1 MSLLRLPLLASA
13 VLCRRHASDDDM
25 SANLLFSLLSRAD
38 FVLRA
43 MCVRRN
49 WSVDSGG
56 LLSVFGCL
64 AFTTYTLKAY
74 WARACLYTRCPAIL
88 QNAAN

>member
-25 SANLLFSLLSRAD
+25 SADLLFSLLSRAD

-43 MCVRRN
+43 MCVRR
-49 WSVDSGG
+49 SCV
-56 LLSVFGCL
+56 VGCL
-64 AFTTYTLKAY
+64 ALTTYTRKAY